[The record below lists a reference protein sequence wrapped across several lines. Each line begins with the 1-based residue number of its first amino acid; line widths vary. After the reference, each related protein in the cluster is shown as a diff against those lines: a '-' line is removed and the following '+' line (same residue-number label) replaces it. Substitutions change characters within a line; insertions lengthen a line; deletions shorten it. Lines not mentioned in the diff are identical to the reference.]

1 MDLVFGTLYGFNAGE
16 IGFVSLAIWY
26 ALLVFTL
33 ITVMTDFRVVLGVL

>member
-16 IGFVSLAIWY
+16 IGLVSLAIWY

-33 ITVMTDFRVVLGVL
+33 ITVVTDPRIAPGVL